1 MYFIILEAAPRRTHP
16 RYDEIGGA
24 FAACWVATDDAAA
37 AESEARSV
45 LADAGW
51 DAKSVDE
58 HYPVER
64 ERYAGNAESLA
75 WYDKATADGV
85 CINLNT
91 WPRKRRRRKADVA
104 EGEA

>member
-1 MYFIILEAAPRRTHP
+1 MYFIILEAKPQRTHP
-16 RYDEIGGA
+16 RHDELGGA
-24 FAACWVATDDAAA
+24 FAACWVATDDAET
-37 AESEARSV
+37 AEREARSV

-64 ERYAGNAESLA
+64 ERYLGNEEALG
-75 WYDKATADGV
+75 WYDRATTDGV

-91 WPRKRRRRKADVA
+91 WPRKRRRGTA
-104 EGEA
+104 ESAPRDA